1 MKPALYLLSGLLCD
15 QTVWQAQINALKDIR
30 DVRAVDFQGFDDLTV
45 MAESVLDQAPDVFA
59 LVGHSMGARVALEI
73 LRLAPQRV
81 ERLALF
87 DTGTHPVKT
96 GEKEAR
102 QKLIDLARE
111 QGMGALAE
119 QWLPPMMS
127 PANALNASL
136 MEPLKSMVRSMSV
149 ETFEGQVRALLNRP
163 DASLQLSSIQCPT
176 LIGVGREDTWSNPA
190 QHESM
195 AGNIDNSRLVI
206 FERSG
211 HMAPY
216 EAPVAVN
223 ASMRD
228 WLTTTA

>member
-1 MKPALYLLSGLLCD
+1 
-15 QTVWQAQINALKDIR
+15 
-30 DVRAVDFQGFDDLTV
+30 VDFQGFHDLTD
-45 MAESVLDQAPDVFA
+45 MAESVLSHAPDVFSLA
-59 LVGHSMGARVALEI
+59 GHSMGARVALEI

-87 DTGTHPVKT
+87 DTGTHPVKP

-111 QGMGALAE
+111 QGMEALAN

-127 PANALNASL
+127 PMNVSNSSL
-136 MEPLKSMVRSMSV
+136 LEPLKAMVRGMSV

-176 LIGVGREDTWSNPA
+176 LIGVGREDAWSNLA

-195 AGNIDNSRLVI
+195 AGAIENSRLVI
-206 FERSG
+206 FEQSG

-216 EAPVAVN
+216 EAPIAVST
-223 ASMRD
+223 SMRE
-228 WLTTTA
+228 WLLQSA